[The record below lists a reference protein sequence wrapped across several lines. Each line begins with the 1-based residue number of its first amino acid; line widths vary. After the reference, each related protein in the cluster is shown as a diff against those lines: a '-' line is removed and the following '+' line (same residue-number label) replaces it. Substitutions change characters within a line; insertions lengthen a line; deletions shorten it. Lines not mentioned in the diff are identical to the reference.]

1 MKDFLV
7 IANINAITYND
18 LFPLLKDGIVNLGYE
33 KPKEYESP
41 DGVIEKSGSYW
52 YTTLKVIHKSL
63 PLVKTYTPE
72 KYPKYD
78 NYPAIEVGRVKD
90 IPTDYTEEMGVPIT
104 IFDYMLDGFVILG
117 IAADK
122 YGNEEWMI
130 KGSPIY
136 RYRHPPFVGMELNG
150 KHKYAR
156 VLIRRKQL

>member
-1 MKDFLV
+1 MKDFLL

-33 KPKEYESP
+33 KPKEYDSP
-41 DGVIEKSGSYW
+41 AGLIEKSGSYW
-52 YTTLKVIHKSL
+52 YTTLQVRHK
-63 PLVKTYTPE
+63 PLVMTKEYSKE
-72 KYPKYD
+72 EYPQYD

-90 IPTDYTEEMGVPIT
+90 IPSDYAEEMGVPIT
-104 IFDYMLDGFVILG
+104 IFDYMLDDFVILG

-130 KGSPIY
+130 KGNPIY
-136 RYRHPPFVGMELNG
+136 RYKHPPFVGMELNG

-156 VLIRRKQL
+156 VLIRRKN